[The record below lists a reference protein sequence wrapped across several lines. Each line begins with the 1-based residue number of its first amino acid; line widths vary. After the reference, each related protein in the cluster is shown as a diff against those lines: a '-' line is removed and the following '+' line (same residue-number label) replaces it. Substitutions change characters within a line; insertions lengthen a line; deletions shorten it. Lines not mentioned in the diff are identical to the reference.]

1 MKETRNI
8 LAWIG
13 AAEGKAVL
21 DDARAHVEET
31 CNTVRLFSEEVKAF
45 ISGDASGRAAALE
58 GIAHSEHLA
67 DTLKAKM
74 VRKLSDSLLLPPDRQ
89 DLLTLVKTLDKI
101 ADRTLSTGRLLNFI
115 EARLPDGVLANISA
129 STDLIVRSVARLKD
143 GIDCLIRNDAKGAIE
158 NCEEA
163 DRIEHEADD
172 QKRILIDAIIH
183 ASLDQTSLLLGYHLA
198 EYLEGITDR
207 IEDAAHLVKG
217 FALKAR

>member
-21 DDARAHVEET
+21 DDARDHVEET

-45 ISGDASGRAAALE
+45 ISGDTAARAAALE
-58 GIAHSEHLA
+58 AASQSERKA
-67 DTLKAKM
+67 DTIKARM
-74 VRKLSDSLLLPPDRQ
+74 VRTLSDSLLLPPDRQ

-101 ADRTLSTGRLLNFI
+101 ADRTLSTGRLLNYI

-129 STDLIVRSVARLKD
+129 STELIVLSVAKLKD
-143 GIDCLIRNDAKGAIE
+143 GINSLIRNDAKGAIA

-163 DRIEHEADD
+163 DRLEHDADD
-172 QKRILIDAIIH
+172 QKRVLIEAIIH
-183 ASLDQTSLLLGYHLA
+183 AYLDPTALLLSYHLA

-217 FALKAR
+217 FALRTR